1 MAMTTRQSN
10 NIINGFAIVAIVGVL
25 VSIFTYSYK
34 QTKLRKQVEA
44 SYCKVHQWGEWDG
57 AIPTNPEG
65 NYYQRQNCPKCGKT
79 RKRVVEYLYY

>member
-10 NIINGFAIVAIVGVL
+10 NIINGFVIVAIVGVL
-25 VSIFTYSYK
+25 VSWFIGSIE
-34 QTKLRKQVEA
+34 QAKLRKLDEA
-44 SYCKVHQWGEWDG
+44 FHCKVHQWGEWDE